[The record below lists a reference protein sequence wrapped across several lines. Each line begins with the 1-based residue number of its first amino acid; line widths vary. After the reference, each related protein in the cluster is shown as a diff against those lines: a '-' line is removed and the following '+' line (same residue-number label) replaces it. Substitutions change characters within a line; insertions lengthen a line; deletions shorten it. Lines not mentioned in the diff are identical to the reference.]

1 MGGVRWHIGSHRVV
15 KDKVF
20 AKEVVELLL
29 EYSGRLD
36 ESVAR
41 AKGACSESEFLAY
54 RKAIGDVMGETWDQ
68 LLMPIFALHPELKP
82 KDLQ

>member
-1 MGGVRWHIGSHRVV
+1 VV

-20 AKEVVELLL
+20 AKEVVDLLL

-36 ESVAR
+36 ESVGR
-41 AKGACSESEFLAY
+41 AKRACSEAEFLAY

-68 LLMPIFALHPELKP
+68 LLMPILAAHPELKP